1 MPMSAILTH
10 KDLQVW
16 QKSMQFVKQLYIIT
30 RSYPREEMYGIVS
43 QMRRAAVSV
52 PSNIAEGYG
61 RKSDKDLLRFL
72 SIALGSTAELETQ
85 LLISRDLDFLT
96 EDSYIL
102 LNNQIAEIFRML
114 TALYNKVRN
123 DLVLWCYNCLFTC
136 LLVCSFTYKYLL
148 QDGKFY

>member
-1 MPMSAILTH
+1 
-10 KDLQVW
+10 
-16 QKSMQFVKQLYIIT
+16 
-30 RSYPREEMYGIVS
+30 MYGIVS

-123 DLVLWCYNCLFTC
+123 DLVL
-136 LLVCSFTYKYLL
+136 
-148 QDGKFY
+148 